1 MMWSSLSKLMRLPD
15 DVRIYCGHE
24 YTEANGRFAL
34 TVEPDNADLQERME
48 EVRATRAQSLP
59 TIPTTMGLEKKTN
72 PFLRAQSAEIRH
84 TLGLEG
90 GTNVEVFAETRRR
103 KDKF

>member
-1 MMWSSLSKLMRLPD
+1 
-15 DVRIYCGHE
+15 
-24 YTEANGRFAL
+24 
-34 TVEPDNADLQERME
+34 
-48 EVRATRAQSLP
+48 
-59 TIPTTMGLEKKTN
+59 MGLEKKTN

>member
-1 MMWSSLSKLMRLPD
+1 MRAK
-15 DVRIYCGHE
+15 G
-24 YTEANGRFAL
+24 
-34 TVEPDNADLQERME
+34 
-48 EVRATRAQSLP
+48 LP
-59 TIPTTMGLEKKTN
+59 TIPSNMGLEKKTN

-90 GTNVEVFAETRRR
+90 ATDVDVFAETRRR